1 MFGMVVEK
9 LFMADLQKV
18 SGGVD
23 RKICAVGVTKI
34 LTEAPAMLQADYV
47 KLWSVSLR
55 ILYLC
60 SYWLDYTQVDV
71 IHYNSFGRTVDACL
85 SVDQQ
90 HSSRTRSTA
99 LPYCCRIMILCG
111 YCH

>member
-18 SGGVD
+18 SGNVD

-47 KLWSVSLR
+47 KLWSVE
-55 ILYLC
+55 
-60 SYWLDYTQVDV
+60 
-71 IHYNSFGRTVDACL
+71 
-85 SVDQQ
+85 
-90 HSSRTRSTA
+90 
-99 LPYCCRIMILCG
+99 
-111 YCH
+111 